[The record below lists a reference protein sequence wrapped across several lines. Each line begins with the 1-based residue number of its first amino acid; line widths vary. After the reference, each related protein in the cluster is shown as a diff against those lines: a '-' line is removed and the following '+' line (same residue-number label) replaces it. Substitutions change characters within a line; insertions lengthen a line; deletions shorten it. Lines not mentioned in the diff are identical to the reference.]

1 MAEAGKSSASPS
13 TSPGSTVALDG
24 AAEGAA
30 RRRRYWQLN
39 QRWTA
44 ALMLVWFLVSFV
56 ATYFAR
62 DLNFSFFG
70 WPFSYWV
77 AAQGAILV
85 YLALIAVYAGVMDRL
100 DRTHGVAE
108 EDA

>member
-1 MAEAGKSSASPS
+1 MAESGNSSVPGGE
-13 TSPGSTVALDG
+13 TPGSG
-24 AAEGAA
+24 AAESAGIGAE

-56 ATYFAR
+56 STYFAR

-77 AAQGAILV
+77 SAQGAILV
-85 YLALIAVYAGVMDRL
+85 YLALIALYAHVMEQL